1 MRIQFALDLAN
12 LKMEIMKNTNLIS
25 GRWSCK
31 RYPEI
36 NLLVIVL
43 FTSILNFSMYSCQ
56 KEKVD
61 QNTTEK
67 QGGIKLRIKVLGVA
81 DSIINI
87 SKQGSTAKNTNGSSN
102 NITFAREQL
111 ATGGG
116 FDAIVSGELK
126 VKNQIHSTLAA
137 SVGTKSS
144 NEITK
149 FASKPLAENV
159 GYRIL
164 IFNESG
170 GELFQNVVART
181 GIDPEIQVE
190 NSKTYKWIAV
200 STNTPEVPD
209 LTGQKLTAE
218 DLINKDLLYASGN
231 ITISAE
237 NNFLEITFEHKT
249 TQIDVNIDT
258 RGLFGG
264 INTFNSVQVG
274 ELGSTFKTLL
284 NSADFDLLTGEYGE
298 LQPIPSDRTG
308 DHLKDKSPET
318 DDLVKTVTLF
328 TVVPKGKEIQANSLA
343 ISPIFS
349 INLDRHIYYPPSTAQ
364 VYTRNYGRNN
374 IYLRINNSAFTA
386 LLGDQFSLSANMIES
401 PLIIGGVSWAR
412 SNLWYDGST
421 GQKYPYRFKA
431 DCGIPPYETSVQ
443 NEYWNWKSLTP
454 SGSAGA
460 GDPCLEV
467 YPKGI
472 WRMPTSIEMYN
483 LGNRASYEYYG
494 FNVTQGFQSADT
506 YDWYAVV
513 NQSWNEDNNSRLI
526 AGDYSGYSDKVIF
539 SYNGYRQNGV
549 ISNSRTLID
558 SRKTRSFS
566 AIVSAGYWT
575 GTENGSSAVSLV
587 ANCRVDYTRP
597 NRYTTTYDG
606 KSLTNYS
613 KTMGFNVRCV
623 RNR

>member
-1 MRIQFALDLAN
+1 
-12 LKMEIMKNTNLIS
+12 MKNTNLIS
-25 GRWSCK
+25 GRLSCK
-31 RYPEI
+31 KCSKV
-36 NLLVIVL
+36 NLLIIVI
-43 FTSILNFSMYSCQ
+43 FTCILNTSMYSCQ
-56 KEKVD
+56 KERVD
-61 QNTTEK
+61 QATTEK
-67 QGGIKLRIKVLGVA
+67 REGLKLRIKALGLA

-87 SKQGSTAKNTNGSSN
+87 SKQGSLSKTASGNPKEV
-102 NITFAREQL
+102 ILARDQL
-111 ATGGG
+111 AIGDG
-116 FDAIVSGELK
+116 FDAIVSGDLK
-126 VKNQIHSTLAA
+126 IKSQIPSALA
-137 SVGTKSS
+137 SS
-144 NEITK
+144 DGKISSGGIRK
-149 FASKPLAENV
+149 LAIKPLADNIV
-159 GYRIL
+159 YRIL
-164 IFNESG
+164 IYNETG
-170 GELFQNVVART
+170 NELLQNVVARN
-181 GIDPEIQVE
+181 GIDPEIPVE
-190 NSKTYKWIAV
+190 GSKTYKWVAV
-200 STNTPEVPD
+200 STNTQEVPD
-209 LTGQKLTAE
+209 LTGQKITSA

-231 ITISAE
+231 ITITGE

-258 RGLFGG
+258 RGLFGS

-274 ELGSTFKTLL
+274 EFGSTFKTLL
-284 NSADFDLLTGEYGE
+284 NSADFDLLTGEFGE
-298 LQPIPSDRTG
+298 LQPIPSDRTI

-374 IYLRINNSAFTA
+374 IYLRINNSAFTT

-401 PLIIGGVSWAR
+401 PLIIGGISWAR
-412 SNLWYDGST
+412 SNLWYDGSA
-421 GQKYPYRFKA
+421 GQKYPYRFKV
-431 DCGIPPYETSVQ
+431 DCGIPPYETSIQ

-494 FNVTQGFQSADT
+494 FSVTQGYQSADT

-513 NQSWNEDNNSRLI
+513 NQSWNENNNSRII

-597 NRYTTTYDG
+597 NRYTTTYDN

-613 KTMGFNVRCV
+613 KTMGFNVRCI

>member
-1 MRIQFALDLAN
+1 
-12 LKMEIMKNTNLIS
+12 
-25 GRWSCK
+25 
-31 RYPEI
+31 
-36 NLLVIVL
+36 
-43 FTSILNFSMYSCQ
+43 MYSCQ
-56 KEKVD
+56 KERVD
-61 QNTTEK
+61 QATTEK
-67 QGGIKLRIKVLGVA
+67 REGLKLRIKALGLA

-87 SKQGSTAKNTNGSSN
+87 SKQGSLSKTASGNPKEV
-102 NITFAREQL
+102 ILARDQL
-111 ATGGG
+111 AIGDG
-116 FDAIVSGELK
+116 FDAIVSGDLK
-126 VKNQIHSTLAA
+126 IKSQIPSALA
-137 SVGTKSS
+137 SS
-144 NEITK
+144 DGKISSGGIRK
-149 FASKPLAENV
+149 LAIKPLADNIV
-159 GYRIL
+159 YRIL
-164 IFNESG
+164 IYNETG
-170 GELFQNVVART
+170 NELLQNVVARN
-181 GIDPEIQVE
+181 GIDPEIPVE
-190 NSKTYKWIAV
+190 GSKTYKWVAV
-200 STNTPEVPD
+200 STNTQEVPD
-209 LTGQKLTAE
+209 LTGQKITSA

-231 ITISAE
+231 ITITGE

-258 RGLFGG
+258 RGLFGS

-274 ELGSTFKTLL
+274 EFGSTFKTLL
-284 NSADFDLLTGEYGE
+284 NSADFDLLTGEFGE
-298 LQPIPSDRTG
+298 LQPIPSDRTI

-374 IYLRINNSAFTA
+374 IYLRINNSAFTT

-401 PLIIGGVSWAR
+401 PLIIGGISWAR
-412 SNLWYDGST
+412 SNLWYDGSA
-421 GQKYPYRFKA
+421 GQKYPYRFKV
-431 DCGIPPYETSVQ
+431 DCGIPPYETSIQ

-494 FNVTQGFQSADT
+494 FSVTQGYQSADT

-513 NQSWNEDNNSRLI
+513 NQSWNENNNSRII

-597 NRYTTTYDG
+597 NRYTTTYDN

-613 KTMGFNVRCV
+613 KTMGFNVRCI